1 MKIHIYLREEE
12 QSDDLIKK
20 HLMVQDLRSVL
31 KDVKKAKNNTENKIE
46 LMQN

>member
-1 MKIHIYLREEE
+1 MKIHIYLREQE
-12 QSDDLIKK
+12 QNDDLIKK

-31 KDVKKAKNNTENKIE
+31 KDVNKTKNNTENKIK

>member
-12 QSDDLIKK
+12 QNDDLIKK

-31 KDVKKAKNNTENKIE
+31 KDVNKTKNNTESKMK

>member
-1 MKIHIYLREEE
+1 MKIQIYLREEE

-31 KDVKKAKNNTENKIE
+31 KDVKKTKNNTENKIE

>member
-12 QSDDLIKK
+12 QNDDLIKK

-31 KDVKKAKNNTENKIE
+31 KDVNKTKNNAENKIK

>member
-31 KDVKKAKNNTENKIE
+31 KDVKKTKNNTENKIE

>member
-1 MKIHIYLREEE
+1 MKIHIYLREQE
-12 QSDDLIKK
+12 QNDDLIKK

-31 KDVKKAKNNTENKIE
+31 KDVNKTKNNAENKIK

>member
-12 QSDDLIKK
+12 QNDDLIKK

-31 KDVKKAKNNTENKIE
+31 KDVNKTKNNTENKMK

>member
-1 MKIHIYLREEE
+1 MKIHIYLREQE
-12 QSDDLIKK
+12 QNDDLIKK

-31 KDVKKAKNNTENKIE
+31 KDVNKTKNNTENKMK

>member
-31 KDVKKAKNNTENKIE
+31 KKQKII
-46 LMQN
+46 QKIK

>member
-1 MKIHIYLREEE
+1 MKIHIYLRE
-12 QSDDLIKK
+12 QKQNDDLIKK

-31 KDVKKAKNNTENKIE
+31 KDVNKTKNNTENKIK